1 MTLQSITGYAATA
14 VLSCGAGWLM
24 TAPDRTPD
32 PPLAAAR
39 VAPASAVA
47 PRVDNGPLIAVSSD
61 GNVTLRVEQQPL
73 EWVLEQIAQQSGWAD
88 LQQRA
93 GANGAPVAATAAAAA
108 SAPAVCADA
117 SILTPA
123 QAAQLLQVIER
134 GGETDRY
141 DGLLQARSEGVSV
154 PDSMLKW
161 MFETDTSERVRL
173 LAFENYLE
181 PRTGSADATRSALQ
195 AALYVPNAA
204 IQSEAKR
211 RLEELLESERI
222 DAVSV
227 QRADP

>member
-1 MTLQSITGYAATA
+1 MTCQSMIGYAATA
-14 VLSCGAGWLM
+14 LLSFAAGWLM

-39 VAPASAVA
+39 ATPARAVA
-47 PRVDNGPLIAVSSD
+47 PRLDSGPLIAVSSD

-108 SAPAVCADA
+108 SAPAVCAEA

-134 GGETDRY
+134 GGEADRY
-141 DGLLQARSEGVSV
+141 DGLLRARSDSVSV
-154 PDSMLKW
+154 PDGMLKW
-161 MFETDTSERVRL
+161 MFETDASERVRL
-173 LAFENYLE
+173 LAFDNYLE

-222 DAVSV
+222 DAVSG